1 MKSLVV
7 FEEARKQGHIGAA
20 LPRGG
25 DVCAIVV
32 DVDVDASA
40 PIGWRRHRQS
50 LRAEL
55 IAYSHRAALAAHRSD
70 CCAGERLP
78 AMRA

>member
-1 MKSLVV
+1 MRSLVV
-7 FEEARKQGHIGAA
+7 FEEDRKQGHIGAA

-32 DVDVDASA
+32 DLDASA
-40 PIGWRRHRQS
+40 PIGWHHHRQS

-55 IAYSHRAALAAHRSD
+55 IAYSHRAALAADRSD